1 MKKFT
6 KTICAILALA
16 LMTGLL
22 TACPNNAKS
31 SSQKDD
37 RTDLTTRQTE
47 TELKPGLSE
56 PNQTINTMDTDKED
70 ETTEPETSSSD
81 VTTASQTT
89 AKTTAKPTAK
99 PLGKVKVTDA
109 FKKTQKTIN
118 LGKATSRIP
127 KVTIEGVD
135 TKKINN
141 EILNKFKP
149 LITKYKCSCSYQ
161 YYIGKTYVSI
171 FIKYTSDTEWYRDD
185 TECFVY
191 NISRKTG
198 KKLSRKE
205 MLKLLKLKSKKFN
218 ARVKKAFTK
227 TWKKMHGNYEKKY
240 YKKAVSKKKLNTAVP
255 YVNSK
260 GKVCYLLKN
269 VRETVDPNYYDH
281 YGTC

>member
-22 TACPNNAKS
+22 TACPNDAKS

-56 PNQTINTMDTDKED
+56 PNQTISTMDTDKED

-89 AKTTAKPTAK
+89 AKTTAKPKAK

-141 EILNKFKP
+141 EILNKFKSS
-149 LITKYKCSCSYQ
+149 ITKYKCSCSYQ

-171 FIKYTSDTEWYRDD
+171 FIKYMSDTEWTRDD

-218 ARVKKAFTK
+218 ARVKKAVTK
-227 TWKKMHGNYEKKY
+227 TWKKMYGNHEKKY